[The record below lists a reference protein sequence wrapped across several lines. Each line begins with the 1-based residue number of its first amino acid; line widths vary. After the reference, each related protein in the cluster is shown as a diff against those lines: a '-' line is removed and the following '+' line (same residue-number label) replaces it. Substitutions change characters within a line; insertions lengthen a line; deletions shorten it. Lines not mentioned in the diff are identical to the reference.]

1 MLRRSKQSRTR
12 LFFATDVHG
21 SEQCFRKFVNAAE
34 VYEVSALVLGGD
46 MTGKIVVPLVA
57 NGDGVWHGELY
68 GEPVT
73 ARGDDELGALRK
85 RIRTMGRYDVVLT
98 PDEKS
103 EVDADPA
110 RIDGLFRAAMR
121 ESLERWVAL
130 AEERLGP
137 TGIPCYTML
146 GNDDFDELA
155 DTLRGSDVV
164 TYAEDGVYEL
174 PGGFELASIG
184 YSTPTPWHTPR
195 ELPEEQL
202 GDRIDALLAQ
212 VREPERAVFNFH
224 CPPRDTHLDQSAL
237 LDAELRPV
245 VDASGVRMHS
255 VGAASVRRAI
265 EDARPLLG
273 LHGHVHESPAGQKLG
288 SAMCINPGSD
298 YGDGILRGAIVDL
311 DRDKGVKRWQIVQG

>member
-1 MLRRSKQSRTR
+1 VFKRSKQKPTR

-21 SEQCFRKFVNAAE
+21 SEQCFRKFVNAAQ
-34 VYEVSALVLGGD
+34 VYEVSALILGGD
-46 MTGKIVVPLVA
+46 VTGKVVVPLVA
-57 NGDGVWHGELY
+57 NGDSAWHGELFD
-68 GEPVT
+68 EPVV
-73 ARGDDELGALRK
+73 ARGEDELAALQK
-85 RIRTMGRYDVVLT
+85 RIRTMGRYDVLLT
-98 PDEKS
+98 AEEKR
-103 EVDADPA
+103 EVDADPS
-110 RIDGLFRAAMR
+110 RIDGLFHAAMR
-121 ESLERWVAL
+121 ESLQRWVAL

-137 TGIPCYTML
+137 TGIPCYMML
-146 GNDDFDELA
+146 GNDDFDDLA
-155 DTLRGSDVV
+155 QTLRGSDVV

-202 GDRIDALLAQ
+202 GDRIDALLAR

-245 VDASGVRMHS
+245 VDASGVRMQS
-255 VGAASVRRAI
+255 VGSTAVRRAI

-288 SAMCINPGSD
+288 PSMCINPGSD

-311 DRDKGVKRWQIVQG
+311 DADKGVRRWQIVQG